1 MKVWTIVGARP
12 QFVKAAVVSR
22 AVAAY
27 NAGNPSH
34 PLVEK
39 IVHTGQHYDDNMSQV
54 FFDELRIPPPAINL
68 EVGSGL
74 HGQQTGRMLQRLE
87 QVLMEDR
94 PDQVLIYGDTNS
106 TLAAALAAAK
116 LHIPIAHVEAGL
128 RAYNRRIPEEINRV
142 VADVLSAL
150 LLCPTET
157 SVTNLAKEGITRG
170 VHLVGDVMYDS
181 VLYNAALAQESA
193 HPLERFGLEPGAYYL
208 ATVHRA
214 NNTDDLTRLE
224 AILEEFRRSPRPI
237 ILPLH
242 PRTRKTLGSAGK
254 RIGGP
259 VQIIEP
265 MPYFD
270 MLILEK
276 SARAII
282 TDSGGV
288 QKEAFWFG
296 VPCVT
301 LCDETEWVELVEVG
315 WNRVAGTD
323 RRAIAEA
330 INWAETMDRS
340 RPRPSLYGDGHAAE
354 RIVRILAEAD
364 V

>member
-1 MKVWTIVGARP
+1 MPIRIINVCGARP
-12 QFVKAAVVSR
+12 NFMKIAPLMEAYR
-22 AVAAY
+22 AFPAIE
-27 NAGNPSH
+27 
-34 PLVEK
+34 PLL
-39 IVHTGQHYDDNMSQV
+39 IHTGQHYDENMSRL
-54 FFDELRIPPPAINL
+54 FFDELSIPRPDINL
-68 EVGSGL
+68 EVGSAS
-74 HGQQTGRMLQRLE
+74 QAVQTAEIMKRFEPVVLE
-87 QVLMEDR
+87 HRPAAVL
-94 PDQVLIYGDTNS
+94 VVGDVNS
-106 TLAAALAAAK
+106 TLACALVAVK
-116 LHIPIAHVEAGL
+116 LGVKVVHVEAGL

-142 VADVLSAL
+142 VADALSDL
-150 LLCPTET
+150 LLCPTKA
-157 SVTNLAKEGITRG
+157 SVANLAKEGITRG

-181 VLYNAALAQESA
+181 VLYNAARAQESA

-214 NNTDDLTRLE
+214 ENTDDAARLE
-224 AILEEFRRSPRPI
+224 AIMEVFRRSPRPI

-254 RIGGP
+254 QIGGP
-259 VQIIEP
+259 VRIVEP
-265 MPYFD
+265 MQYYD
-270 MLILEK
+270 MLLLEK
-276 SARAII
+276 SARAIL

-301 LCDETEWVELVEVG
+301 LRDETEWVELVEVG
-315 WNRVAGTD
+315 WNRVSGTD

-354 RIVRILAEAD
+354 RIVRILAEAG